1 MTQPAPLLVPG
12 LSALAPSYRA
22 VPCDVWGVLHNGVV
36 SFPAACEALA
46 TYRRDAGGTVV
57 LITNSPRPA
66 GPVVEQLAGF
76 GVPREAYDDVVSS
89 GDVTRGMID
98 ATRDKPILHIGP
110 ARDHALFDGLDVRLV
125 GEAEAEQ
132 VVCTG
137 FMDDENE
144 TPDDYREQ
152 LARLV
157 ARGLPFLC
165 ANPDIVV
172 ERGDRLVWCA
182 GALAQIYESYGGKVV
197 YGGKPFP
204 AIYALARNAVE
215 KACGPKATPRL
226 LAVGDGLKTDILGAN
241 NAFQKVNLQI
251 NRIPHRRKL
260 IRFPCNISNK
270 SIRLNNAWVKSGHKS
285 YRAACVNFL
294 DISIPSF

>member
-12 LSALAPSYRA
+12 LSVLASSYRA
-22 VPCDVWGVLHNGVV
+22 VLCDVWGVLHNGVV

-46 TYRRDAGGTVV
+46 TYRRETDCPVV

-76 GVPREAYDDVVSS
+76 GVPREAYDDVVTS

-98 ATRDKPILHIGP
+98 ATRDTPILHIGP
-110 ARDHALFDGLDVRLV
+110 ERDHALFEGLDVRLV
-125 GEAEAEQ
+125 PEAEAGQ
-132 VVCTG
+132 VVCSG
-137 FMDDENE
+137 LLDDENE
-144 TPDDYREQ
+144 TPDDYREL

-182 GALAQIYESYGGKVV
+182 GALARLYEDLGGTVTIL
-197 YGGKPFP
+197 GKPHAP
-204 AIYALARNAVE
+204 IYREAISRVERLAGAPVPL
-215 KACGPKATPRL
+215 GDI
-226 LAVGDGLKTDILGAN
+226 LAIGDGLPTDIRGAVAN
-241 NAFQKVNLQI
+241 QLDVLFITGGIHAADFGPVAEPDEALV
-251 NRIPHRRKL
+251 RR
-260 IRFPCNISNK
+260 
-270 SIRLNNAWVKSGHKS
+270 RLAEEGLSA
-285 YRAACVNFL
+285 RAAVPHL
-294 DISIPSF
+294 VW